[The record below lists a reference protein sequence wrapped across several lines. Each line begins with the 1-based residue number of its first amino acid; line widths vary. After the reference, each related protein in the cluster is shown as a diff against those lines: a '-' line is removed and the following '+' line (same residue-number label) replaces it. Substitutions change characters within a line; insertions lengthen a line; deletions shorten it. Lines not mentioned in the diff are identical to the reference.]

1 MKKEISI
8 LTVLEALLSIAF
20 AFVGLINLIWGNDQ
34 FFGLFIIVIALV
46 FITPFR
52 RWIKKITGIWITIWL
67 RILIALFIVW
77 SSMGVGELPE
87 KIDLMIEFFNKKQ
100 TN

>member
-20 AFVGLINLIWGNDQ
+20 ALVGLINLIWGNDQ

-52 RWIKKITGIWITIWL
+52 RWIKKITGIWIAIWL

>member
-1 MKKEISI
+1 MRKEYGII
-8 LTVLEALLSIAF
+8 IALEALLSLVF
-20 AFVGLINLIWGNDQ
+20 AFVGLVNLFWGNDQ
-34 FFGLFIIVIALV
+34 FFGLFIIIIALV
-46 FITPFR
+46 FIAPFR
-52 RWIKKITGIWITIWL
+52 KWIKKITGIWIAVWL

>member
-20 AFVGLINLIWGNDQ
+20 VFVGLINLIWGNDQ

-52 RWIKKITGIWITIWL
+52 RWIKKITGIWIAIWL

>member
-1 MKKEISI
+1 MRKENGII
-8 LTVLEALLSIAF
+8 IALEALLSLVF
-20 AFVGLINLIWGNDQ
+20 VFVGLVNLLWGNDQ
-34 FFGLFIIVIALV
+34 FFGLFIIIIALV
-46 FITPFR
+46 FFAPFR
-52 RWIKKITGIWITIWL
+52 RWIKKISGIWIAGWL

>member
-20 AFVGLINLIWGNDQ
+20 ALVGLINLIWGNDQ

-52 RWIKKITGIWITIWL
+52 RWIKKITGIWIAIWL
-67 RILIALFIVW
+67 RILIALFIIW
-77 SSMGVGELPE
+77 SSIGVGELPE
-87 KIDLMIEFFNKKQ
+87 KIDLMIEFFNKK
-100 TN
+100 

>member
-20 AFVGLINLIWGNDQ
+20 ALVGLINLIWGNDQ

-52 RWIKKITGIWITIWL
+52 RWIKKITGIWIAVWL

>member
-1 MKKEISI
+1 MRKEYGII
-8 LTVLEALLSIAF
+8 IALEALLSLVF
-20 AFVGLINLIWGNDQ
+20 TFVGLVNLFWGNDQ
-34 FFGLFIIVIALV
+34 FFGLFIIIIALV
-46 FITPFR
+46 FIAPFR
-52 RWIKKITGIWITIWL
+52 KWIKKITGIWIAVWL

-87 KIDLMIEFFNKKQ
+87 KINLMIEFFNKKQ